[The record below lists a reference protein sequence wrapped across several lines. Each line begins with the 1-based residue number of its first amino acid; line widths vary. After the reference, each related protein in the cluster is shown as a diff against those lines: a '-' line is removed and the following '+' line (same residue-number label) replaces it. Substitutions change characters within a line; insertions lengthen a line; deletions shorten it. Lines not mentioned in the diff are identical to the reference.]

1 MSPTTVVM
9 PTPRQMSY
17 LRALALKTGTSFTYP
32 RTRGQASREI
42 NRLRGLKDTRG
53 DAALERDEGERE
65 RFAYATG
72 VQDEEVSGYG
82 STATWRT
89 SAPPR
94 SAAAPAR
101 ENSVGERTEL
111 SRYEI
116 SDGER
121 VLYGQRINGTVRV
134 TDRPAGGQGRSYLVE
149 RELERDGYSALKA
162 LIADYIG
169 QARELD
175 EVPMAS
181 SVIRH
186 QLQQARHA

>member
-9 PTPRQMSY
+9 PTARQMSY
-17 LRALALKTGTSFTYP
+17 LRSLALKTGTSFTYP
-32 RTRGQASREI
+32 RARGQASREI
-42 NRLRGLKDTRG
+42 NRLDGLTDTRR
-53 DAALERDEGERE
+53 DAALVRDEGERE

-101 ENSVGERTEL
+101 ENSVGKRTEL
-111 SRYEI
+111 ARYEI

-134 TDRPAGGQGRSYLVE
+134 TD
-149 RELERDGYSALKA
+149 
-162 LIADYIG
+162 
-169 QARELD
+169 
-175 EVPMAS
+175 
-181 SVIRH
+181 
-186 QLQQARHA
+186 